1 VDSYLSSK
9 PGANTVH
16 HKITSWNLGLEAGV
30 SMEKVDELF
39 NQIPRNR
46 DVVFVQ
52 EAWQLETRIID
63 RMKAHYPYSYH
74 VENDRGRIVGSTLTS
89 LFYLQRVALCAA
101 ENNQTRIYWD
111 TVKTCLGDFNPWV
124 KSELDGMK
132 CIFSE
137 QNNGNQNFI
146 NTCLSN
152 QGREWTYNGSSGLV
166 ILSKIPLKHKKYI
179 KGNAFLFN
187 RGIMFVTID
196 GVRYAHS
203 HYPFSLETDIATGE
217 DQVDFSKKVI
227 DEKADI
233 LVGDLNT
240 GTIYQPAG
248 YTYLKSQGYVTLGEE
263 DDVTWCPTGEGG
275 LCSDYKNGETIK
287 FNCLPYGVSGC
298 EGGLRLDHI
307 MYNTN
312 TPNCKITWNKKSKYD
327 LDSSFVG
334 TQSDHS
340 TINSI
345 DFTFI
350 VKDGS
355 CV

>member
-1 VDSYLSSK
+1 MTLKLFLSIVLLFIFVDSYLSSK

-137 QNNGNQNFI
+137 QNNGNQNFG
-146 NTCLSN
+146 TRLRQLSEGGETGSGGRRRGGCRGGYREG
-152 QGREWTYNGSSGLV
+152 QRYHKDRQIRRFRHAGGGRERQGKVRGEDPKKGGDSGL
-166 ILSKIPLKHKKYI
+166 
-179 KGNAFLFN
+179 A
-187 RGIMFVTID
+187 
-196 GVRYAHS
+196 
-203 HYPFSLETDIATGE
+203 
-217 DQVDFSKKVI
+217 
-227 DEKADI
+227 
-233 LVGDLNT
+233 
-240 GTIYQPAG
+240 
-248 YTYLKSQGYVTLGEE
+248 
-263 DDVTWCPTGEGG
+263 W
-275 LCSDYKNGETIK
+275 
-287 FNCLPYGVSGC
+287 
-298 EGGLRLDHI
+298 
-307 MYNTN
+307 
-312 TPNCKITWNKKSKYD
+312 
-327 LDSSFVG
+327 
-334 TQSDHS
+334 
-340 TINSI
+340 
-345 DFTFI
+345 
-350 VKDGS
+350 
-355 CV
+355 